1 MNMKSKE
8 SNTRFGI
15 SWALANGG
23 GYMLIQATV
32 ASYISMF
39 MTDHIG
45 IAAGVASVIMGLAS
59 LWDAINDPIMG
70 VLADRTK
77 SRWGRYRPYFLF
89 APVVFVI
96 VSALLFLNPPLSSGG
111 KIAWAAFFYVCF
123 GMMNTVC
130 TMPTMAIVPA
140 HVKSFAD
147 RNKVFTWGA
156 IATAVAFTI
165 ASSYSLNIANFFG
178 SWVPMI
184 LVYGV
189 LMILSYFWLFKESKE
204 RYLTQ
209 NEKRPI
215 LKDLKIVFGHKELY
229 PIFIIWMLCS
239 LGYGLMFATSVYYVM
254 YYLARPDLISTYMLI
269 ISIGALVSMMVVMP
283 IALKIFKYGHKALIW
298 SLLGTIVLYMILF
311 FTGNQNFIL
320 LCVLSFIATSL
331 SSMQCALI
339 NLLLT
344 DMIDFIQLKD
354 GVSLNGTLS
363 SIKGFAFKCGST
375 VQSAGILAVLAATGY
390 VAGAIG
396 QQPESAMLGINSLR
410 FLIPS
415 VAAAIVIILCI
426 FYPLQKYYPEIEKM
440 KEKMKSN
447 EEGMPQ

>member
-1 MNMKSKE
+1 
-8 SNTRFGI
+8 
-15 SWALANGG
+15 
-23 GYMLIQATV
+23 
-32 ASYISMF
+32 
-39 MTDHIG
+39 
-45 IAAGVASVIMGLAS
+45 
-59 LWDAINDPIMG
+59 
-70 VLADRTK
+70 
-77 SRWGRYRPYFLF
+77 
-89 APVVFVI
+89 
-96 VSALLFLNPPLSSGG
+96 
-111 KIAWAAFFYVCF
+111 
-123 GMMNTVC
+123 
-130 TMPTMAIVPA
+130 
-140 HVKSFAD
+140 
-147 RNKVFTWGA
+147 
-156 IATAVAFTI
+156 
-165 ASSYSLNIANFFG
+165 
-178 SWVPMI
+178 
-184 LVYGV
+184 
-189 LMILSYFWLFKESKE
+189 
-204 RYLTQ
+204 
-209 NEKRPI
+209 
-215 LKDLKIVFGHKELY
+215 
-229 PIFIIWMLCS
+229 
-239 LGYGLMFATSVYYVM
+239 
-254 YYLARPDLISTYMLI
+254 
-269 ISIGALVSMMVVMP
+269 MP